1 MFGLGP
7 VSSLYDFLTFG
18 LMLWVFHAGEELF
31 RTGWFVESLATQT
44 FVIFIIRPA
53 GNPFCSRPSRA
64 LTLSVVG
71 SVAAGIAIAVRPI
84 GALVGFTP
92 LPPAFFAALAVLA
105 GSYLALVELVKR
117 RVYRASGWTAE

>member
-1 MFGLGP
+1 
-7 VSSLYDFLTFG
+7 
-18 LMLWVFHAGEELF
+18 
-31 RTGWFVESLATQT
+31 
-44 FVIFIIRPA
+44 
-53 GNPFCSRPSRA
+53 
-64 LTLSVVG
+64 LSVVG